1 MISAYKK
8 QGFVLEQSS
17 VDSLGDRLVWEA
29 YYVAL
34 LHHIFRV
41 YLTLYSVFYS
51 MSKPILCFEASHEL
65 DNIRRADPRGENKV
79 SGLNLMCMFKEWFAT
94 FLGSFL

>member
-1 MISAYKK
+1 MH
-8 QGFVLEQSS
+8 
-17 VDSLGDRLVWEA
+17 SLGDRLVWEA

-34 LHHIFRV
+34 LHHI
-41 YLTLYSVFYS
+41 YLECILHCSVFYS

-65 DNIRRADPRGENKV
+65 DIRRADPRGENKV

-94 FLGSFL
+94 FLGSFCKCSID